1 MSGLTDFIEP
11 QTLIELDWFFKWEA
25 FVIDLKTVERIAHL
39 ARLEVSP
46 AQAQEFS
53 EQLSKILGY
62 FEQISKLD
70 TKNVQPLVTPS
81 EIEAF
86 WRDDE
91 QVIKHESEAMV
102 ANAPD
107 KIGSLYKVPPVV

>member
-1 MSGLTDFIEP
+1 M
-11 QTLIELDWFFKWEA
+11 
-25 FVIDLKTVERIAHL
+25 IDLKTVEKIAHL

-46 AQAQEFS
+46 AQAQEFT

-70 TKNVQPLVTPS
+70 TKNIEPLVTPS

-86 WRDDE
+86 WREDE
-91 QVIKHESEAMV
+91 QVIKHASEEMV

-107 KIGSLYKVPPVV
+107 KVGSLYKVPPVV

>member
-1 MSGLTDFIEP
+1 M
-11 QTLIELDWFFKWEA
+11 
-25 FVIDLKTVERIAHL
+25 IDLKTVERIAHL

-53 EQLSKILGY
+53 EQLTKILGY

-70 TKNVQPLVTPS
+70 TKNIEPLVTPS

-91 QVIKHESEAMV
+91 QVIKHNAEEMV
-102 ANAPD
+102 ANAPE
-107 KIGSLYKVPPVV
+107 KVGNLYKVPPVV

>member
-1 MSGLTDFIEP
+1 M
-11 QTLIELDWFFKWEA
+11 
-25 FVIDLKTVERIAHL
+25 IDLKTVERIAHL

-70 TKNVQPLVTPS
+70 TKNIEPLVTPS
-81 EIEAF
+81 EIESF

-91 QVIKHESEAMV
+91 QIIKHASEDMV

-107 KIGSLYKVPPVV
+107 KVGHLYKVPPVV

>member
-1 MSGLTDFIEP
+1 M
-11 QTLIELDWFFKWEA
+11 
-25 FVIDLKTVERIAHL
+25 IDLKTVERIAHL

-70 TKNVQPLVTPS
+70 TKNIEPLVTPS
-81 EIEAF
+81 EIESF

-91 QVIKHESEAMV
+91 QVIKHNSEDMV

-107 KIGSLYKVPPVV
+107 KVGSLFKVPPVV

>member
-1 MSGLTDFIEP
+1 M
-11 QTLIELDWFFKWEA
+11 
-25 FVIDLKTVERIAHL
+25 IDLKTVERIAHL

-70 TKNVQPLVTPS
+70 TKDVIPMVTPS

>member
-1 MSGLTDFIEP
+1 M
-11 QTLIELDWFFKWEA
+11 
-25 FVIDLKTVERIAHL
+25 IDLKTVERIAHL

-53 EQLSKILGY
+53 EQLTKILGY

-70 TKNVQPLVTPS
+70 TKNIEPLVTPS
-81 EIEAF
+81 DIEAF

-91 QVIKHESEAMV
+91 QVIKYNSEDMV

-107 KIGSLYKVPPVV
+107 KVGSLYKVPPVV